1 MKPTKGIDID
11 PSKLLR
17 PLISATLL
25 NAYFSAL
32 ILKKLSGVELTV
44 ELKEETLTDLI
55 RLFGVIDQAF
65 VEVLQEGSYR
75 EPPQARQ
82 DPGR

>member
-1 MKPTKGIDID
+1 MEPTNVINID

-25 NAYFSAL
+25 NAFFSAL
-32 ILKKLSGVELTV
+32 ILKKLSGVELTA

-65 VEVLQEGSYR
+65 VEVLQQA
-75 EPPQARQ
+75 PPQEPLQGQR
-82 DPGR
+82 DPHQ